1 MRYSLEKLF
10 STDLNKSLLATLIR
24 YYPPIDS
31 NEALIDIVNVL
42 MDGLSRGDVYIDM
55 KKIPENLELKYK
67 DWPSYHMKALL
78 ESGWTK
84 GDNSPIV
91 LDGDL
96 ISWRRTHNEIVET
109 IQKILLRNQPIN
121 HLSKELPVRIEAKN
135 LEHLNIQQID
145 AVNLVKSEQI
155 ILLSGGPGT
164 GKTSTILQMLLQ
176 ALTRNPTLDIAMAA
190 PTGKAA
196 KKLKDTVHAGIENFD
211 DPIKDKL
218 SNIPSKTLHKWL
230 EASPNGFRRNSQRL
244 LKLDLIVI
252 DEMSMVDLPTINGL
266 LDALTKSCQIIL
278 VGDPDQLLPIGS
290 GGIWQILQEKE
301 TKINFQTN
309 SVKPVSYTHLT
320 LPTKA

>member
-1 MRYSLEKLF
+1 MRYSLGKIF
-10 STDLNKSLLATLIR
+10 STDLNKALLATLIR
-24 YYPPIDS
+24 YYPPIES

-91 LDGDL
+91 INGDL

-145 AVNLVKSEQI
+145 AVNLVKNEQI

-164 GKTSTILQMLLQ
+164 GKTSTILQMLLE
-176 ALTRNPTLDIAMAA
+176 ALTRNPTLSIAMACLLY
-190 PTGKAA
+190 T
-196 KKLKDTVHAGIENFD
+196 
-211 DPIKDKL
+211 
-218 SNIPSKTLHKWL
+218 SPS
-230 EASPNGFRRNSQRL
+230 PR
-244 LKLDLIVI
+244 D
-252 DEMSMVDLPTINGL
+252 
-266 LDALTKSCQIIL
+266 
-278 VGDPDQLLPIGS
+278 
-290 GGIWQILQEKE
+290 
-301 TKINFQTN
+301 
-309 SVKPVSYTHLT
+309 
-320 LPTKA
+320 